1 MDPEPRLSPLLFHFP
16 CHFLSSV
23 LHPLTLSGSG
33 TQGMGICETAF
44 YYRIFHTI
52 LSLDTA

>member
-44 YYRIFHTI
+44 YYRIFQTI